1 MSDQKVHII
10 GGGTYFHVRPHF
22 SLCAKAYGQTAK
34 QLAQLFGN
42 YRFKNG
48 EGPKPVL
55 HLTQMA
61 DPASKLETNADIEK
75 LVDTLIADPTTK
87 MIVMTAALCD
97 WDVQGIGGFNDNVG
111 MDMPRLK
118 TRENGVFKDRT
129 LKLSPSA
136 KIIEKIR
143 RERKDIFLIGF
154 KTTAGETE
162 DAQFFAGLRL
172 LKDASCNLVIANDIR
187 TRKNMVITPEE
198 ARYVQKESVCNPPA
212 PAHES
217 RWTFLDDLVEMA
229 VKRSQLHFTRSTVVE
244 GPLVAWD
251 SPKIPASLRTV
262 VNHCIDRG
270 AYKAFNG
277 KTVGHFAV
285 KAEGDQFITSI
296 RKSNFNNLADV
307 GMVLVTADDRDHV
320 IAHGAKP
327 SVGGQ
332 SQRIIFNEHPDVDC
346 IVHFHCPERKPG
358 TVNGK
363 RQKFL
368 ECGSHECGQNT
379 SNGLESYGALKAV
392 MLEKHGPNIV
402 FNRNMDPNTVIEF
415 IETHWDLERSTRE

>member
-1 MSDQKVHII
+1 MTDQKVHII
-10 GGGTYFHVRPHF
+10 GGGTYFHIRPHF

-34 QLAQLFGN
+34 QLTQLFDN
-42 YRFKNG
+42 YRFQHD
-48 EGPKPVL
+48 GPKPEL

-61 DPASKLETNADIEK
+61 DPLSKLETNADIER
-75 LVDTLIADPTTK
+75 LVDELIADPTTK

-97 WDVQGIGGFNDNVG
+97 WDVKGIGGYNDNVG
-111 MDMPRLK
+111 ADLPRLK
-118 TRENGVFKDRT
+118 TREGGVFRDRT

-154 KTTAGETE
+154 KTTAGDSE
-162 DAQFFAGLRL
+162 DAQFNAGLRL
-172 LKDASCNLVIANDIR
+172 LKEASCNLVVANDIR
-187 TRKNMVITPEE
+187 TRKNMIITPEE
-198 ARYVQKESVCNPPA
+198 ARYQLAPSVSKPPRSNND
-212 PAHES
+212 S
-217 RWTFLDDLVEMA
+217 RWLFLGDLVEMA
-229 VKRSQLHFTRSTVVE
+229 VKRSRLHFTRSTVVD
-244 GPLVAWD
+244 GPLVSWD
-251 SPKIPASLRTV
+251 SPDIPESLRAV
-262 VNHCIDRG
+262 VDYCIDRG
-270 AYKAFNG
+270 AYKPFHG

-285 KAEGDQFITSI
+285 RAGEDKIITSR
-296 RKSNFNNLADV
+296 RKSNFNNLSSV
-307 GMVLVTADDRDHV
+307 GMVLVETEGKDSV

-358 TVNGK
+358 TVSG
-363 RQKFL
+363 RTQKFL

-379 SNGLESYGALKAV
+379 SNGLESYGDIKAV

-402 FNRNMDPNTVIEF
+402 FNKNTDPNVVIEF